1 MHRHPVAAWVRAAW
15 AAVGVAIGSVGVVVA
30 AAGMEAYATG
40 GVPCAN
46 FGRVHPGL
54 YRGAE
59 PDDACLEHLA
69 GLGIT
74 MVMNLRDDDEDS
86 GREQAR
92 VVALGMR
99 YVNMP
104 LSGLGRPS
112 LEAVRR
118 VVARITDAGNQPVFV
133 HCRRGR
139 DRTGVII
146 AAFRMG
152 HEGWTAE
159 RAIREAEDFGLAW
172 WQFRMKRFMLDFGAD
187 VQAAPPGSDTR

>member
-1 MHRHPVAAWVRAAW
+1 MVACGAAGV
-15 AAVGVAIGSVGVVVA
+15 AVGAGGVAVG
-30 AAGMEAYATG
+30 AAGREADAPG
-40 GVPCAN
+40 EPPCAN
-46 FGRVHPGL
+46 FGQVRPGL

-59 PDDACLEHLA
+59 PDDDCLEHLV

-74 MVMNLRDDDEDS
+74 LVVNLRDDDEDS

-104 LSGLGRPS
+104 LSGFGRPS
-112 LEAVRR
+112 LDAVRR
-118 VVARITDAGNQPVFV
+118 VVAQTAAAGNQPVFV

-152 HEGWTAE
+152 HEGWAAE

-172 WQFRMKRFMLDFGAD
+172 WQFRMKQFILDFGAE
-187 VQAAPPGSDTR
+187 VQSAPPRSATR